1 MILNNHSS
9 IKTLVQEMKSN
20 KIWHVAKIENNTWL
34 FLHVPF
40 NQTSTGK
47 CAVDGEKINKQKT
60 EKPSKQDVKY
70 NQHMH
75 AQMKRTCTEKRTQ
88 KKKGRW
94 RKKGKFATSIT
105 ARVTLRLRVFYQLAP
120 KSTRR
125 RNWTVF

>member
-47 CAVDGEKINKQKT
+47 CVVDGEKINKQKT

-75 AQMKRTCTEKRTQ
+75 AQWNAHAPRSAH
-88 KKKGRW
+88 KKKEDEE
-94 RKKGKFATSIT
+94 KK
-105 ARVTLRLRVFYQLAP
+105 VNLQHP
-120 KSTRR
+120 
-125 RNWTVF
+125 